1 MMLAILVRE
10 LRSIKEGR
18 KEEEKRNSSKVG
30 GEKKERESKRIF
42 VELLFY
48 WMAVP
53 KIISQ
58 DLW

>member
-48 WMAVP
+48 
-53 KIISQ
+53 
-58 DLW
+58 